1 MENQSYVLS
10 VVTENTLRVLQRMAG
25 LFARHRV
32 NIEQLTVCGLGDSGF
47 SAFSIVI
54 YSVQPKVV
62 LLVKQLERI
71 VEVKNVSFNHVKTGE

>member
-1 MENQSYVLS
+1 MENQAYVLS

-32 NIEQLTVCGLGDSGF
+32 NIEQLNVCGLGASGF
-47 SAFSIVI
+47 SAFSIVV
-54 YSVQPKVV
+54 YSAQPKVV

-71 VEVKNVSFNHVKTGE
+71 VEVKNVSFNQVKTGE